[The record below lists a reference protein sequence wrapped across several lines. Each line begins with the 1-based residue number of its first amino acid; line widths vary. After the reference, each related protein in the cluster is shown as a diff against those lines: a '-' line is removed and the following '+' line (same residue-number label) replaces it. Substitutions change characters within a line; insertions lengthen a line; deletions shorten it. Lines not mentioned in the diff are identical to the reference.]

1 MVPPPS
7 GPASRSAWSQNQP
20 PGERYRPVS
29 GWAHTMTLI
38 ALVSQPRSNLL
49 RLQLPDTSDGTT
61 AVFKTPMYYR
71 CQITSGQLQKNFAK
85 SVTKFMSMT
94 LRHYLPQTIGMKRNW
109 KWFACNTKKVF
120 TAGFGEEEK
129 KEALLTCLYEQDSW
143 NCLSVRY
150 NSILSR

>member
-1 MVPPPS
+1 MAITCLTHFFFFYNTQFHRKHFRACRNNPPCRQPVWFPH
-7 GPASRSAWSQNQP
+7 PAVRHHDRLDHKISP

-94 LRHYLPQTIGMKRNW
+94 LRHYLPQTIGMKRN
-109 KWFACNTKKVF
+109 
-120 TAGFGEEEK
+120 
-129 KEALLTCLYEQDSW
+129 
-143 NCLSVRY
+143 
-150 NSILSR
+150 